1 MSELQRMSDKD
12 VARVVR
18 IRIEETRKLLDEAM
32 RDMSVPEPDFVAA
45 SAHLCA
51 ARDVMPYIDR
61 NGDVL

>member
-1 MSELQRMSDKD
+1 MSELQRMSEKD

-18 IRIEETRKLLDEAM
+18 IRIEETRKMLDEAM

-45 SAHLCA
+45 SAHIGA